1 MGRKS
6 TTPKDGKAIS
16 AKLSPHLQLGLHQLI
31 GKRWEEKGHKPSQ
44 NELLVE
50 AVEDLLQKEEIN
62 LSQKEAVV
70 AKWNNSPPERGKI
83 AAFPRKLRRHRNS

>member
-1 MGRKS
+1 MGRKP

-16 AKLSPHLQLGLHQLI
+16 AKLPPHLQLGLHQLI
-31 GKRWEEKGHKPSQ
+31 GKRWEQKGLKPSQ

-50 AVEDLLQKEEIN
+50 AIGDLLRKEEIN

-70 AKWNNSPPERGKI
+70 SKWDISSPVKGKI
-83 AAFPRKLRRHRNS
+83 AAFPRKSRRHRNS